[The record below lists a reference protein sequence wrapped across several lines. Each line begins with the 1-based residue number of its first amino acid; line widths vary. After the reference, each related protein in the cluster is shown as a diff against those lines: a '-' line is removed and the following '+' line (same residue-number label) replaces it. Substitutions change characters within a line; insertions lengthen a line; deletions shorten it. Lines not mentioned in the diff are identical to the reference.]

1 MCYGTTNGEARS
13 VYTLLQVARAG
24 VFANN
29 TKQPQLAATER
40 HLQEEQEE
48 EQQHLGMPLQQNDA
62 LHICLQDAE
71 RTRHDEMSRHLAS

>member
-40 HLQEEQEE
+40 RLQEEQQE

-62 LHICLQDAE
+62 LRICLQDAE